1 MVRGREWTGF
11 EAVALQEAMR
21 KSVREFAVLLGIDPS
36 TVINWRSGLGSVLPR
51 SVTQE
56 MLDTTLQRRATP
68 DDRARFEQIVAEGES
83 VWRARHGRPPI
94 EDTMA
99 CELARSPGSAPS
111 SPSLKASTVG
121 SSPLAQEGED
131 VVERKTFL
139 QVLTG
144 SMASLALGASGLA
157 ESHERLVDAVDE
169 PPRVDAALIEH
180 FDRIC
185 DYCRRQDDIQ
195 GAQAVLAVAQAQLRL
210 LHAML
215 ADCPA
220 RLQPQL
226 LAVYSKFAGL
236 AGWLSLDARQFANS
250 WRYFEVAR
258 AAAHQAGSPALI
270 GFTLARMSHVAKA
283 QDRVDLAVDYAS
295 VAVATTKE
303 AEPLVHTFA
312 SDQLARAYAKSG
324 DTAKCLATLE
334 RTRQFYQRAK
344 SETAPE
350 DTSLAYFYDDG
361 FLPHTES
368 QCYLNLGLP
377 KQAVA
382 KAEQSL
388 MLHDPQLVRDNAF
401 SKLYLATTY
410 IQSDEPEQAVSAL
423 MDAAGLARRNRSVQ
437 LAERIQTVRASMG
450 PWQGSAPVAELDGYL
465 RDQPLT

>member
-21 KSVREFAVLLGIDPS
+21 RSVREFAALLGIDPS

-51 SVTQE
+51 SVTQA
-56 MLDTTLQRRATP
+56 MLDTTLEQRVTAE
-68 DDRARFEQIVAEGES
+68 DLARFEQIVAEGEFA
-83 VWRARHGRPPI
+83 WRTRHERS
-94 EDTMA
+94 
-99 CELARSPGSAPS
+99 LAKREPT
-111 SPSLKASTVG
+111 ASTVG
-121 SSPLAQEGED
+121 GSPPGAEGED
-131 VVERKTFL
+131 AVERKTFL
-139 QVLTG
+139 QMLTG
-144 SMASLALGASGLA
+144 SMAGLALGATGLSEA
-157 ESHERLVDAVDE
+157 HERLVATVDE
-169 PPRVDAALIEH
+169 PPRVDAALVAH

-185 DYCRRQDDIQ
+185 DYCRHQDDVQ
-195 GAQAVLAVAQAQLRL
+195 GAQAVLTVAQAQLRL

-236 AGWLSLDARQFANS
+236 AGWLSLDGRQFANS

-258 AAAHQAGSPALI
+258 AAAEQAGAPALI

-283 QDRVDLAVDYAS
+283 QDRVDLATDYAS
-295 VAVATTKE
+295 AAVATTQQ
-303 AEPLVHTFA
+303 AEPLVRTFA
-312 SDQLARAYAKSG
+312 YDQLARAYAKSG
-324 DTAKCLATLE
+324 DEAKCLGTLE
-334 RTRQFYQRAK
+334 QTHSSYQHAK
-344 SETAPE
+344 SEAAPQ

-368 QCYLNLGLP
+368 QCFLNLGQP
-377 KQAVA
+377 ERAVSR
-382 KAEQSL
+382 AEQSL
-388 MLHDPQLVRDNAF
+388 MLHDPKLVRDNAF

-410 IQSDEPEQAVSAL
+410 VHSDEPEQAVGAL
-423 MDAAGLARRNRSVQ
+423 MDAAGWARQNRSVQ

-450 PWQGSAPVAELDGYL
+450 PWQGSAPVVELDGYL